1 MKNIGMTI
9 YQVFILIVT
18 LLTLSKCSNS
28 YGILFGLFIYSF
40 IGIIPLILFVKKK
53 ELTREEKIR
62 LYKKR
67 LEDEE
72 YFNNFGELP

>member
-1 MKNIGMTI
+1 MSIWMIVYEIFVTVVTFATI
-9 YQVFILIVT
+9 
-18 LLTLSKCSNS
+18 SKCSNP
-28 YGILFGLFIYSF
+28 YGILVGLFIYSF
-40 IGIIPLILFVKKK
+40 IGIIPLILAIKKK